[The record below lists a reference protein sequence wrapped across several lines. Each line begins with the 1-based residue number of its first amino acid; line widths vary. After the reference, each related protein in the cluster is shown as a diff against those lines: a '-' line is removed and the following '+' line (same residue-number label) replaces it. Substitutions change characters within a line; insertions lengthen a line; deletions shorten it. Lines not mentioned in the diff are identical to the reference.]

1 MTNLWNRICGA
12 CQCNSIVF
20 FLQYLSYYKSIK
32 YSNDENNQELSYI
45 FSARYFFVQGKSDV
59 ILLHKHTWLLIVQAE
74 NDTLVFEE
82 EEVSTRSVE
91 GVLDHVVIYQP
102 LPPAPEYRSSEAWDP
117 RGMEYVY
124 LIVNTFL
131 DLILRQDVL
140 PKSEY

>member
-1 MTNLWNRICGA
+1 MGG
-12 CQCNSIVF
+12 QSS
-20 FLQYLSYYKSIK
+20 LQW
-32 YSNDENNQELSYI
+32 
-45 FSARYFFVQGKSDV
+45 FVAETKKTE

-117 RGMEYVY
+117 RGMEHVY